1 MKWLP
6 ALLLGA
12 ILGIVLPTGLDM
24 RSGLW
29 MHSWANWGTI
39 RPLADSPG
47 LLLSIPVFL
56 GAAWGFRSFFNWHNT
71 R

>member
-1 MKWLP
+1 MKWVS

-24 RSGLW
+24 RSGVW
-29 MHSWANWGTI
+29 MDSWAAWGTI
-39 RPLADSPG
+39 RPHAGSPG

-56 GAAWGFRSFFNWHNT
+56 GSAIFLRLVFNWHRN
-71 R
+71 

>member
-12 ILGIVLPTGLDM
+12 ILGIVLPTALDM

-29 MHSWANWGTI
+29 MQSWASWGTI
-39 RPLADSPG
+39 RPHAGSPG

-56 GAAWGFRSFFNWHNT
+56 GSALGFRLFFNWH
-71 R
+71 RS

>member
-1 MKWLP
+1 MKWIS

-24 RSGLW
+24 RSGVW
-29 MHSWANWGTI
+29 MDSWAAWGTI
-39 RPLADSPG
+39 RPHAGSPG

-56 GAAWGFRSFFNWHNT
+56 GSALFLRLVFNWHT